1 MRRSI
6 LFVIVLELLTL
17 AGCRTHEKGSRAE
30 EPLIVEISFS
40 TLNWIA
46 GDPSGFTYSMTV
58 DSVISGT
65 SAKAGELSFT
75 ISSGEYNTLL
85 MNELCTGERMHSR
98 DALYAEYLLKP
109 DLEPYRMEVMPDHTF
124 ILWKEGGSFRWY
136 SRSVEPQVTLDW

>member
-1 MRRSI
+1 MRRPIISI
-6 LFVIVLELLTL
+6 VVLVLLAL
-17 AGCRTHEKGSRAE
+17 VSCRTPGKVNAPE
-30 EPLIVEISFS
+30 EPLIMEISFS
-40 TLNWIA
+40 TLSWIA
-46 GDPSGFTYSMTV
+46 GEPSRFTYSMTV